1 MVLYICLLACFL
13 SAGSSF
19 RCICPLRLI
28 KETSVDTVDI
38 GSQEKEAS
46 LEKEYQRVSISG
58 EEKCGVR
65 SHLIQFILLLYSG
78 LSLLTETLL
87 HSMSSQVPFTD
98 LVDAAKCVVKAL
110 FIREKYINQS
120 MQNFCKTTA
129 QALLELGMKPLEP
142 RVYDDIAETPVDAG
156 TQLRS
161 LHLYSL
167 PILIHSQM
175 SPYCP
180 TPKFTY

>member
-1 MVLYICLLACFL
+1 MDVGL
-13 SAGSSF
+13 
-19 RCICPLRLI
+19 
-28 KETSVDTVDI
+28 
-38 GSQEKEAS
+38 QEKEAS

-65 SHLIQFILLLYSG
+65 KPLCCFIF
-78 LSLLTETLL
+78 SLFTAYFVFQLKLCSINPPTTL
-87 HSMSSQVPFTD
+87 QVPFTD

-129 QALLELGMKPLEP
+129 HALLDLGMKPLEP

-156 TQLRS
+156 TLATGC
-161 LHLYSL
+161 YIF
-167 PILIHSQM
+167 PADITILSISHADINR
-175 SPYCP
+175 Y
-180 TPKFTY
+180 